1 MNLTIRI
8 PQAVLSLARYD
19 LARPHPFAY
28 ERVGFFRCRPTGR
41 PDLVVVTGYDAV
53 ADEDYVRDS
62 TAGACIGSTA
72 IQSAMQRILK
82 HKVGQIHIHQ
92 HEHRGL
98 PSPSRT
104 DSENQPRLVTSFR
117 NLDPQVP
124 HGFMILS
131 ETHAWGSF
139 ATPEMRRL
147 VELKS
152 VSVVSGRIEFL

>member
-8 PQAVLSLARYD
+8 PQAVLSLARQD
-19 LARPHPFAY
+19 LARPHPFTY

-53 ADEDYVRDS
+53 PDEDYVRGS

-72 IQSAMQRILK
+72 IQSAMQRILT

-92 HEHRGL
+92 HEDRGP

-139 ATPEMRRL
+139 ATPKMRRL

>member
-1 MNLTIRI
+1 MNLTLRI
-8 PQAVLSLARYD
+8 PQAVLSLARQD
-19 LARPHPFAY
+19 LTRPHPFAY

-41 PDLVVVTGYDAV
+41 PDLVVITGYDPV
-53 ADEDYVRDS
+53 PDDHYVRDS

-72 IQSAMQRILK
+72 IQAAMQRILT

-92 HEHRGL
+92 HEHRGR

-117 NLDPQVP
+117 NLDPQLP

-131 ETHAWGSF
+131 DTHAWGKL
-139 ATPEMRRL
+139 AMPGRHRL
-147 VELKS
+147 AELKS
-152 VSVVSGRIEFL
+152 VSVVSGRVEFL

>member
-1 MNLTIRI
+1 MNLSIRI
-8 PQAVLSLARYD
+8 PQLVLSLARQD

-41 PDLVVVTGYDAV
+41 PDLVVISGYDPV
-53 ADEDYVRDS
+53 PDENYVHDS
-62 TAGACIGSTA
+62 TAGACIGSAA
-72 IQSAMQRILK
+72 IQSAMQRILM

-104 DSENQPRLVTSFR
+104 DSANQPRLVTSFR

-131 ETHAWGSF
+131 ETHAWGTF
-139 ATPEMRRL
+139 AMPGHQRL
-147 VELKS
+147 VNLKS

>member
-8 PQAVLSLARYD
+8 PQAVLAVARRD

-28 ERVGFFRCRPTGR
+28 ERVGFFRCRPTGH
-41 PDLVVVTGYDAV
+41 PDLVVVTGYDHV
-53 ADEDYVRDS
+53 PDEDYVRDS
-62 TAGACIGSTA
+62 SAGACIGSAA
-72 IQSAMQRILK
+72 IQAAMQRVLT

-98 PSPSRT
+98 PSPSGT
-104 DSENQPRLVTSFR
+104 DSVNQPRLVTTFR
-117 NLDPQVP
+117 NSDPQTP

-131 ETHAWGSF
+131 NTHAWGTF
-139 ATPEMRRL
+139 AMPGRPRL

-152 VSVVSGRIEFL
+152 ISVVSGSIEFL